1 VVYRSTQSTVMETTV
16 KTLAEKKSFIKDNIN
31 KLSNETRPSI
41 SQVNNFKSNDLDLVD
56 QLVEEINSYV
66 APAEDIKVEDE
77 IVDKVD
83 TLVYET
89 LTTESGASVEVVW
102 LPFLKYGMRQDT
114 KTRKVRTNY
123 QFGFGSNIVT
133 IQNSLLDPIKKSIEV
148 GAMFPIK
155 VETIQPIVAERTYG
169 YGKQVFSAGI
179 AEFACELLLDARAEK
194 MEELEELSQLSAD
207 AQEMVIKATALSQAE
222 QYLLKKGIKL
232 PSSMK

>member
-1 VVYRSTQSTVMETTV
+1 METLN
-16 KTLAEKKSFIKDNIN
+16 TLTAKKEFIKNNLD
-31 KLSNETRPSI
+31 KLSDETRPSA
-41 SQVNNFKSNDLDLVD
+41 SQINAFKAGDTNHVD
-56 QLVEEINSYV
+56 ALVEEINSFV
-66 APAEDIKVEDE
+66 APANDVIADETVE
-77 IVDKVD
+77 KVD

-102 LPFLKYGMRQDT
+102 LPFLKYGMRQD
-114 KTRKVRTNY
+114 KQTRKVRTNY

-194 MEELEELSQLSAD
+194 MEELEELSQLSAE